1 MCEYV
6 AQNGHAHAQTGDGS
20 ENGAASASSP
30 SDRRQSTNP
39 LGSPEEP
46 AAKRLKPTGNGYAVQ
61 YPPRVQ
67 AAGSSE
73 TNSLLGI
80 TTPIPPP
87 SIPGQNGRD
96 SELEARSRQSTVS
109 GGDEVAEVYT
119 ETRML
124 QDPTGRLRMLC
135 NATLRPNSL
144 ICLLTKLVSIPR

>member
-6 AQNGHAHAQTGDGS
+6 AQNGHAHAQTGEGS
-20 ENGAASASSP
+20 ENGTASASSP

-61 YPPRVQ
+61 YPPRLQ
-67 AAGSSE
+67 AAGPSE
-73 TNSLLGI
+73 SNSLLGI

-87 SIPGQNGRD
+87 AIPGQNGRD
-96 SELEARSRQSTVS
+96 NELEARSRQSTVS

-135 NATLRPNSL
+135 NTTFSPNTPTGL
-144 ICLLTKLVSIPR
+144 FTDKVD

>member
-1 MCEYV
+1 M
-6 AQNGHAHAQTGDGS
+6 AQNGHAHVQTGDGS

-67 AAGSSE
+67 TTGSSE
-73 TNSLLGI
+73 ANSLLGI
-80 TTPIPPP
+80 TTPVPPP
-87 SIPGQNGRD
+87 TIPGQNGRD
-96 SELEARSRQSTVS
+96 NELEARSRQSTVS

-135 NATLRPNSL
+135 NTTFGSDSL
-144 ICLLTKLVSIPR
+144 TDLLTDQVD